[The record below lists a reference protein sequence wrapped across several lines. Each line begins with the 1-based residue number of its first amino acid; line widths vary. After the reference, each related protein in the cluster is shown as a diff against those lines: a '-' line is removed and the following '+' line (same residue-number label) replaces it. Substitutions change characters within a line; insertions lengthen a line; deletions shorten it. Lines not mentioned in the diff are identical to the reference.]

1 MYYKHSGRFSLGGLL
16 VAAAVG
22 CAGSLMLAYVYAWG
36 IILIPEIHL
45 AFIATLAFG
54 ALIGVSA
61 GYGQIWGK
69 VRNGSVGLALAAAI
83 SALALYVSWAAWVP
97 FVLDSQHLEHISW
110 IKLAQHPAAL
120 WNLICMI
127 NQYGTWSTSSGG
139 SATNGW
145 ELWGIWFLEAA
156 SVIGMAIF
164 AGIGVL
170 NHRPFCESCER
181 WCTGGA
187 KMLLAAPPNVAQ
199 LKRQLETNDFKALEN
214 LGPGNK
220 AASHLIVV
228 LDNCEQ
234 CRQFYSM
241 SMTHV
246 LIGRTKLG
254 KPTVSNKM
262 IVQHLLIDAG
272 KAEALRQLSE
282 KVVQAA
288 KIAAPQSS
296 TAAAGKK

>member
-1 MYYKHSGRFSLGGLL
+1 MYYKHSGRFSLGGLMVA
-16 VAAAVG
+16 VAAG
-22 CAGSLMLAYVYAWG
+22 CAGSLILAYVYAWG
-36 IILIPEIHL
+36 VILIPEVHL
-45 AFIATLAFG
+45 AAFATVAFG
-54 ALIGVSA
+54 ALIGVSV

-69 VRNGSVGLALAAAI
+69 ARNGTLGVALAAAI
-83 SALALYVSWAAWVP
+83 STLALYAAWAMWVP

-145 ELWGIWFLEAA
+145 ELWVIWFLEALTT
-156 SVIGMAIF
+156 IGMAIF
-164 AGIGVL
+164 AGVGVL

-181 WCTGGA
+181 WCTRGA
-187 KMLLAAPPNVAQ
+187 KIVLAAPADVAQ
-199 LKRQLETNDFKALEN
+199 LKLQLEANDFRALEN
-214 LGPGNK
+214 LGAGNK
-220 AASHLIVV
+220 AASHLIAV

-241 SMTHV
+241 SLTHV

-272 KAEALRQLSE
+272 KAETLRQLSE
-282 KVVQAA
+282 KVAQTA
-288 KIAAPQSS
+288 KIAAPRSS
-296 TAAAGKK
+296 SAAAGKK